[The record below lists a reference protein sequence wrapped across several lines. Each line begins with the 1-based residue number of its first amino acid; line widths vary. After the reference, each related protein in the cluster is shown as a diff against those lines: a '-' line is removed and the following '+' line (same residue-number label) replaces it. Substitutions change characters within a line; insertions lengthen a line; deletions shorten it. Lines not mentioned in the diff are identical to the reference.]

1 MLIKKI
7 FNDNFENFE
16 IATIC
21 MENHASVTGWQNL
34 FFPYKCFQVSA
45 AFWDIRLKI
54 LRLPN
59 FNMLFQLVL
68 TKFFKSELFS
78 CLPKVGHVIKSCK
91 EPITS
96 ITDCSDCTLSAGS
109 ASALFF
115 LGGETNYNRILGKI
129 NEWWN
134 CCVWAMKAWSTYEV
148 PSLPCL
154 WTYIA
159 L

>member
-1 MLIKKI
+1 MSAVKI
-7 FNDNFENFE
+7 LEF
-16 IATIC
+16 TKIC
-21 MENHASVTGWQNL
+21 MENHASVTGWRKL
-34 FFPYKCFQVSA
+34 FLSYKCFQLSA
-45 AFWDIRLKI
+45 SVAIATFEIYGWKCM
-54 LRLPN
+54 LPN

-68 TKFFKSELFS
+68 TKFFKIELFS

-91 EPITS
+91 EPIIS

-109 ASALFF
+109 ASAMFLFF
-115 LGGETNYNRILGKI
+115 FFLETNYFRILEHI

-134 CCVWAMKAWSTYEV
+134 RCAWAMKAWSTYEV
-148 PSLPCL
+148 SSLPCL